1 MKKILWGVLLCW
13 VCSAVTAGEVIEP
26 TGTVS
31 GGIALTV
38 DMCSGHTDDHLLNI
52 LIDKKVKTTF
62 FVTAKWIKNNPSAVE
77 KIKQHPELFRV
88 ENHGAH
94 HWAALID
101 EKSPYGVRRVET
113 IEGLRQEVEGG
124 SSAIKESFPGMSSL
138 TYYRSATAQ
147 YDKESLSWLSRNHY
161 KIGVYSIATDGG
173 GKFPP
178 QVTLSKLRAAKNGDI
193 IIIHGNHPEFKNGEV
208 VEKYLGS
215 KDTNV
220 FVWLEK

>member
-13 VCSAVTAGEVIEP
+13 VCSAVTAGEIIEP

-31 GGIALTV
+31 SGIALTV
-38 DMCSGHTDDHLLNI
+38 DMCSGYTDDRLLNI

-62 FVTAKWIKNNPSAVE
+62 FVTAKWIKNNQLAVE
-77 KIKQHPELFRV
+77 KIKQYPELFRV
-88 ENHGAH
+88 ENHGEH
-94 HWAALID
+94 HWAALIG

-113 IEGLRQEVEGG
+113 IEGLQREVEGG
-124 SSAIKESFPGMSSL
+124 SYAIKESFPEMSSL
-138 TYYRSATAQ
+138 KYYRSATAQ
-147 YDKESLSWLSRNHY
+147 YDKESLFWLSKNHY
-161 KIGVYSIATDGG
+161 KIGFYSIAADGG

-208 VEKYLGS
+208 LEKYLSS
-215 KDTNV
+215 KASNA